1 MRGDKPSDSAFAYRS
16 PINRTSP
23 TFLSPH
29 EVLWLSGCGG
39 ESMALNPE
47 IATQIEEIRQDRIH
61 GASWLSRQ
69 AVGVISLASEK
80 SEARNV
86 ADFLEELKAV
96 GRGLME
102 ARPSMASITNCVSRF
117 IYQVSQGSQA
127 KKELGSIK
135 KLARSKGNELIK
147 DLEEAFFKATEQ
159 GAEVIERGDR
169 LMTCSY
175 SSTICQTLRLAKL
188 ARKELRVVVAE
199 SRSGGKAYGETT
211 FERLKAYGIATEIVS
226 DKNIRQY
233 ISKVT
238 KALVGADSI
247 LADGSLINGTPSYA
261 LALAAN
267 KSQIPFYSLCETAK
281 FDARSY
287 LGQQPELEEGFDR
300 VPPHLVNG
308 IITEEGI
315 IEPSEVTEYVKQ
327 RARYVQILL
336 PK

>member
-1 MRGDKPSDSAFAYRS
+1 M
-16 PINRTSP
+16 
-23 TFLSPH
+23 
-29 EVLWLSGCGG
+29 V
-39 ESMALNPE
+39 LNPE
-47 IATQIEEIRQDRIH
+47 VAKQIEEIRQDRIH

-69 AVGVISLASEK
+69 AVSVISLASEK
-80 SEARNV
+80 SEAKNV

-102 ARPSMASITNCVSRF
+102 ARPSMASITNCVSHL

-147 DLEEAFFKATEQ
+147 DLEETFFKATEQ
-159 GAEVIERGDR
+159 GAEVIENGDR

-175 SSTICQTLRLAKL
+175 SSTICQTFGIAKL
-188 ARKELRVVVAE
+188 AGKEFHVLAAE
-199 SRSGGKAYGETT
+199 SRSSSGNAYGEMT
-211 FERLKAYGIATEIVS
+211 FEQLKAYGIPAEIIP

-233 ISKVT
+233 ISKVR

-261 LALAAN
+261 LALAAK

-300 VPPHLVNG
+300 VPPHLVTG

-315 IEPSEVTEYVKQ
+315 IKPSEVTDYVKQ
-327 RARYVQILL
+327 RASYVQILL
-336 PK
+336 PTVDPTGLCRA

>member
-1 MRGDKPSDSAFAYRS
+1 
-16 PINRTSP
+16 
-23 TFLSPH
+23 
-29 EVLWLSGCGG
+29 
-39 ESMALNPE
+39 MALNPE
-47 IATQIEEIRQDRIH
+47 VAKQIEEIRQDRIH

-69 AVGVISLASEK
+69 AIGVMRLAVEK
-80 SEARNV
+80 SEAKNV

-96 GRGLME
+96 GRELME
-102 ARPSMASITNCVSRF
+102 ARPSMASITNCVSHL

-135 KLARSKGNELIK
+135 KLARSKGNQLTK

-159 GAEVIERGDR
+159 GAEVIEKCDR

-175 SSTICQTLRLAKL
+175 SSTICQTLKVAKL
-188 ARKELRVVVAE
+188 AGKEFYVLVAE
-199 SRSGGKAYGETT
+199 SRSSSGQAYGEMTM
-211 FERLKAYGIATEIVS
+211 EQIKIYGIPAEIIP
-226 DKNIRQY
+226 DKNIGQY
-233 ISKVT
+233 ISKVR

-261 LALAAN
+261 LALAAK

-300 VPPHLVNG
+300 VPPHLVTG
-308 IITEEGI
+308 IITEEGVI
-315 IEPSEVTEYVKQ
+315 KPSEVTDYVKQ
-327 RARYVQILL
+327 RARYVQIML
-336 PK
+336 PTVDPTGLCKA

>member
-1 MRGDKPSDSAFAYRS
+1 
-16 PINRTSP
+16 
-23 TFLSPH
+23 
-29 EVLWLSGCGG
+29 
-39 ESMALNPE
+39 MALNPE
-47 IATQIEEIRQDRIH
+47 VAKQIQEIRQDRIH

-69 AVGVISLASEK
+69 AIGVMRLAVEK
-80 SEARNV
+80 SEASNV

-102 ARPSMASITNCVSRF
+102 ASPSMASITNCVSHL

-127 KKELGSIK
+127 KKELDSIK
-135 KLARSKGNELIK
+135 KLARSKGNELIE

-159 GAEVIERGDR
+159 GAEAIEKGDR

-175 SSTICQTLRLAKL
+175 SSTICQTLKAAKIAGKEFHVLA
-188 ARKELRVVVAE
+188 AE
-199 SRSGGKAYGETT
+199 SRSSSGQAYGETT
-211 FERLKAYGIATEIVS
+211 VEQLRSYGIPAEVIP
-226 DKNIRQY
+226 DEGIKQY
-233 ISKVT
+233 ISKVR

-261 LALAAN
+261 LALAAK

-300 VPPHLVNG
+300 VPPHLVTG
-308 IITEEGI
+308 IITEEGVMKPG
-315 IEPSEVTEYVKQ
+315 ELTDYVKQ

-336 PK
+336 PTVDPTGLCKA